1 MKVIAF
7 DPIILDEN
15 IDGLNFENLMFFG
28 RKFSAE
34 MDSEAYLSKKSF
46 HQAKTTIVWI
56 HL

>member
-7 DPIILDEN
+7 SPIILDEN

-28 RKFSAE
+28 IKYSAE
-34 MDSEAYLSKKSF
+34 MDSEACLCKKSF
-46 HQAKTTIVWI
+46 QQAKTTIFWI